1 MQIFQT
7 IYNLS
12 FLVALSVFSGLIKSY
27 FKNHQLQEK
36 IFQGLLF
43 GIVAIFGM
51 KLPFIVQEGLIFDG
65 RSVVLTLCGF
75 FFGPISA
82 IISGILAL
90 IYRIYIGGPGVYMG
104 SSVIIESVIVG
115 LFFYKYK
122 PKFLEYSPYLTFISL
137 GFISSVFMMLS
148 FIFVNEDLRYTAI
161 SIVFV
166 DVLFIYPIA
175 TFLIG
180 IILFNQEN
188 NIILI
193 NALNE
198 NNQIFKN
205 YLNFTT
211 EAIFFVDN
219 KGNYLSANP
228 MATKITGFTEEEI
241 LKKHIGDLATAEDYQ
256 KDIEIFEKAIN
267 TGYSNGELR
276 FIKKDGTFGWRYID
290 IIRINDNKYLK
301 FLKDITEQKNK
312 QITIEESLTRFQSIF
327 DLAADS
333 MLITSEDNL
342 KLINC
347 NNSFYEIFGHNPND
361 LAGKSINSFPF
372 WQNINQKNELLSI
385 LEKKGY
391 VRNYEIDIF
400 NFYGDIL
407 NCYVSASIIP
417 INNLKF
423 ILFIISNQTEKRNI
437 EKELLETTK
446 KYKDFIEDLPD
457 GFYQSTFDGKFIY
470 VNPAF
475 VNMLG
480 YSSKQELME
489 VDIVKDLYFKPE
501 ERDTSS
507 FNDNN
512 ILLEY
517 EIFRLKKK
525 DGSEIWIEEHS
536 KYIKDDN
543 GRIII
548 HEGICRNITDRI
560 RLEKES
566 KELLNRLQKISQNVP
581 GFIYQLCMDK
591 EGNLYFPYASAGV
604 KDIYELTPQEAS
616 NSINYLLAEKIHNED
631 LDKIVNSINYSAEH
645 LSEWHEEYRVN
656 HNDGTYIWVEG
667 NAIPEKQDDGRII
680 WYGYIN
686 DITKRKNDELALKE
700 SELSLHFAQEM
711 AKLGHSEYNIA
722 TARFKWSRNLY
733 KLFGYEPFSV
743 EPYHQNFVKKTH
755 PDDLEFVKSKILE
768 FNKKYEKID
777 FQFRII
783 LEENEIRWLQCSF
796 NPIFDNNKISSIHTT
811 FLDITERKNY
821 IDSLRK
827 LTRAIEQNPLGVLIT
842 DNNIITEYVNPKFC
856 EMTGLSKEEIIGNN
870 PKILTPKFIENELY
884 DEIRNVFY
892 ANQKWEGQ
900 LKNINEQGEEYWLN
914 IQITPIKNE
923 DDIINNYILIIEDI
937 TEKVK
942 FQEELIKAKEKAE
955 ESDRLKSAF
964 LSNMSHEIRT
974 PMNGII
980 GFSRMLAE
988 PYNTEDDKQEF
999 VRLINFSCDRL
1010 INTVND
1016 ILDISKIEAKQ
1027 MELKI
1032 HKFNINNIIDELYE
1046 THYHRFE
1053 SKNLYFKHNLI
1064 NSNSEMYI
1072 FSDEQKIF
1080 QILNNLI
1087 SNAYK
1092 FTKEGGVE
1100 FGYNI
1105 INNTEIEFFVSD
1117 TGIGIAE
1124 ENLDLVF
1131 QRFTQADNSLSRNY
1145 EGTGLGLSICKG
1157 LAELINGNITLESK
1171 FTEGSTFKLII
1182 PYTKESI

>member
-12 FLVALSVFSGLIKSY
+12 FLVALSVFSGFIKNY
-27 FKNHQLQEK
+27 LDKHKLQEK
-36 IFQGLLF
+36 VFQGLLF
-43 GIVAIFGM
+43 GIVAILGM

-65 RSVVLTLCGF
+65 RSVVLSLCGF

-82 IISGILAL
+82 IISGLFAL

-115 LFFYKYK
+115 LIFYKYK
-122 PKFLEYSPYLTFISL
+122 SKLLEHSPYLTFIII
-137 GFISSVFMMLS
+137 GIISSILMMMS
-148 FIFVNEDLRYTAI
+148 FIFVSADLRYTAF
-161 SIVFV
+161 SMVFV

-180 IILFNQEN
+180 IILFNNEKN
-188 NIILI
+188 DILI

-205 YLNFTT
+205 YLNYTT
-211 EAIFFVDN
+211 EAIFFVDAE
-219 KGNYLSANP
+219 GNYLSANP
-228 MATKITGFTEEEI
+228 MATKLTGFTEEEI
-241 LKKHIGDLATAEDYQ
+241 LKKQIGNFVSEEDIQ
-256 KDIEIFEKAIN
+256 KDIENFKKAIK
-267 TGYSNGELR
+267 TGYSNSELR
-276 FIKKDGTFGWRYID
+276 FIRQDGTLSWLYVD
-290 IIRINDNKYLK
+290 IIRINENKYLK

-312 QITIEESLTRFQSIF
+312 QIAIEESLARFQSIF
-327 DLAADS
+327 KLAADS
-333 MLITSEDNL
+333 MLITTIDNL
-342 KLINC
+342 VLINF
-347 NNSFYEIFGHNPND
+347 NNAFIEIFGHRPEE
-361 LAGKSINSFPF
+361 LIGKSINQANFPF
-372 WQNINQKNELLSI
+372 WHNIKQKNELLAI
-385 LEKKGY
+385 LEKKSF
-391 VRNYEIDIF
+391 VRNYEIDLF

-407 NCYVSASIIP
+407 NCFISASIIP
-417 INNLKF
+417 IHNSKY
-423 ILFIISNQTEKRNI
+423 ILFIISNQTEKRKI
-437 EKELLETTK
+437 ENELLETTK

-501 ERDTSS
+501 DRDTSS
-507 FNDNN
+507 FINDNYQ
-512 ILLEY
+512 LEY
-517 EIFRLKKK
+517 EIYRLIKR
-525 DGSEIWIEEHS
+525 DGSEVWIEEHS
-536 KYIKDDN
+536 KYIKDEN
-543 GRIII
+543 GRVII
-548 HEGICRNITDRI
+548 HEGICRDITDRI

-566 KELLNRLQKISQNVP
+566 KELLNSLQKISQNIP

-591 EGNLYFPYASAGV
+591 EGNLHFPYASDGI
-604 KDIYELTPQEAS
+604 KDIYELTPLEAK
-616 NSINYLLAEKIHNED
+616 NGINHLFTEKIYNED
-631 LDKIVNSINYSAEH
+631 LDKLVNSINYSAEH

-656 HNDGTYIWVEG
+656 HKDGTYIWVEG
-667 NAIPEKQDDGRII
+667 SAIPEKQDDGRII

-856 EMTGLSKEEIIGNN
+856 EMSGFSKEEIIGNN
-870 PKILTPKFIENELY
+870 PKIFTPKFVENKLY
-884 DEIRNVFY
+884 DEIRNIFY
-892 ANQKWEGQ
+892 ANRKWEGQ
-900 LKNINEQGEEYWLN
+900 LNNTNEKGEEYWLN

-923 DDIINNYILIIEDI
+923 YDIISNYILIAEDI

-942 FQEELIKAKEKAE
+942 FQQELIKAKEKA
-955 ESDRLKSAF
+955 
-964 LSNMSHEIRT
+964 
-974 PMNGII
+974 
-980 GFSRMLAE
+980 
-988 PYNTEDDKQEF
+988 
-999 VRLINFSCDRL
+999 
-1010 INTVND
+1010 
-1016 ILDISKIEAKQ
+1016 
-1027 MELKI
+1027 
-1032 HKFNINNIIDELYE
+1032 
-1046 THYHRFE
+1046 
-1053 SKNLYFKHNLI
+1053 
-1064 NSNSEMYI
+1064 
-1072 FSDEQKIF
+1072 
-1080 QILNNLI
+1080 
-1087 SNAYK
+1087 
-1092 FTKEGGVE
+1092 
-1100 FGYNI
+1100 
-1105 INNTEIEFFVSD
+1105 
-1117 TGIGIAE
+1117 
-1124 ENLDLVF
+1124 
-1131 QRFTQADNSLSRNY
+1131 
-1145 EGTGLGLSICKG
+1145 
-1157 LAELINGNITLESK
+1157 
-1171 FTEGSTFKLII
+1171 
-1182 PYTKESI
+1182 